1 MAESRKSILS
11 LIVAST
17 LVLTLSACQKKETA
31 VEDKGPAERAG
42 EQLDR
47 AAAQAGTELSKA
59 AEKAGKGLQEFGQ
72 KLQDE
77 AQKAQQDKQEK

>member
-1 MAESRKSILS
+1 MSESRKFILS

-31 VEDKGPAERAG
+31 AEDKGPAERAG

-47 AAAQAGTELSKA
+47 AAAQAGTELNKA
-59 AEKAGKGLQEFGQ
+59 AEKAGKGLQDFGQ

-77 AQKAQQDKQEK
+77 AHKAQQDKQEK